1 MDRFEDLDTVETRIW
16 RRLSTAADEPGHP
29 YRTLTFGTTQQDTP
43 RLRTVV
49 LRQVQ
54 RSARRLACHSDRRA
68 QKVDDI
74 RATGRVAW
82 QGWDPDS
89 AEQVRLGGT
98 ATIHTDDAVA
108 DAMWADQ
115 DPGSLDVY
123 VRPAAPGTPIDDPKA
138 GVDRSGTGGPLTRA
152 DVEPGRPYFAV
163 VRTVID
169 EIDWLHLHPEG
180 HYRARF
186 EYDPDD
192 GTVDGTWIVP

>member
-1 MDRFEDLDTVETRIW
+1 MKRYDDLDTVQARVW
-16 RRLSTAADEPGHP
+16 RRLSTAAAEPGHP
-29 YRTLTFGTTQQDTP
+29 YRTLTFGTTKDDTP

-49 LRQVQ
+49 LRQVH
-54 RSARRLACHSDRRA
+54 RPARRLAFHSDRRA
-68 QKVDDI
+68 QKIDDV
-74 RATGRVAW
+74 RATGRIAW
-82 QGWDPDS
+82 QGWDPET

-123 VRPAAPGTPIDDPKA
+123 VSPAAPGTPINDPDEGIDPSVA
-138 GVDRSGTGGPLTRA
+138 EGPVTRA
-152 DVEPGRPYFAV
+152 EVESGRSHFAV

-180 HYRARF
+180 HVRARF
-186 EYDPDD
+186 EYEPEAE
-192 GTVDGTWIVP
+192 GSEGTWIAP